1 MIALDTN
8 ILIRLVVDDSPAQSL
23 AAAQLVRD
31 HEVFIPKS
39 VLMESEWVLRHTY
52 GFSREQIETF
62 LRAILDTS
70 NTVVEDRPQVERAVE
85 WYRQGADFAD
95 ALHLATAGQALFHT
109 FDRQFCK
116 GALKTGSAPAV
127 RVLRV

>member
-31 HEVFIPKS
+31 HEVFFPKS
-39 VLMESEWVLRHTY
+39 VIMESEWVFRHIY

-62 LRAILDTS
+62 LWAVLDTS
-70 NTVVEDRPQVERAVE
+70 NTMVEDRPQVERAVE

-95 ALHLATAGQALFHT
+95 ALDLATAGQALFHT